1 MNKQN
6 KISDLGEFKKMAP
19 TLSSLKKENHFSVPS
34 NYFDEFPMKVKSKI
48 DAEENA
54 SSSFSFAWLFN
65 YKVLTPIGVCAII
78 ILGTLLLNNPAEN
91 LTLEELTAYEIEE
104 SLEYYGYPSVDDEFL
119 AVLYSEENKDSE
131 DQEKLSE
138 EEIVNYLLEEEVDVS
153 QLYYEL

>member
-1 MNKQN
+1 MNEQN
-6 KISDLGEFKKMAP
+6 NISELEELKKMAP

-34 NYFDEFPMKVKSKI
+34 NYFDEFPMMVKCKI

-54 SSSFSFAWLFN
+54 SASFSFAWLFN
-65 YKVLTPIGVCAII
+65 FKVLTPISVCTII
-78 ILGTLLLNNPAEN
+78 ILGALFFNSPTK
-91 LTLEELTAYEIEE
+91 TLEIEQ
-104 SLEYYGYPSVDDEFL
+104 SLEYYGYPSLDDEFL

>member
-6 KISDLGEFKKMAP
+6 EISDLEELKKMAP
-19 TLSSLKKENHFSVPS
+19 TLPSLKKENHFSVPS

-65 YKVLTPIGVCAII
+65 YKLLTPIGVCAII
-78 ILGTLLLNNPAEN
+78 ILGTLFFNSPTQ
-91 LTLEELTAYEIEE
+91 TLKLKELTAYEIEQ
-104 SLEYYGYPSVDDEFL
+104 SLEYYGYPSIDDEFL
-119 AVLYSEENKDSE
+119 AVLYSEDNNDSE
-131 DQEKLSE
+131 DQEELSE

>member
-6 KISDLGEFKKMAP
+6 EISDLGEFKKMAP
-19 TLSSLKKENHFSVPS
+19 TLSLLKKENHFSVPS

-65 YKVLTPIGVCAII
+65 YKVLTPIGVCTII
-78 ILGTLLLNNPAEN
+78 ILGALFFNTPTQTLKLK
-91 LTLEELTAYEIEE
+91 ELTAYEIEQ
-104 SLEYYGYPSVDDEFL
+104 SLEYYGYPSIDDEFL
-119 AVLYSEENKDSE
+119 AVLYSEENNDSE
-131 DQEKLSE
+131 DQEELSE